1 MKIFKTILILVGL
14 LYVFELKA
22 QNLVVEVNNYNVV
35 YRGYENQVSFGT
47 IDGRPFEL
55 IAQNATLLQDENDSV
70 FNLQQSK
77 GVQHFILRPL
87 YTPNL
92 KTMVFYKDPIT
103 AQLFDSVCFTVKNL
117 PSLIVHLGSTP
128 DGQKLSNIG
137 NLLTCRFEENVP
149 LNSIDFKV
157 VSWEMMVEGMDQS
170 LNGQGNILD
179 EHAMQIIKNTKQGAI
194 ISFMTQIR
202 FMDGSVKKRSASFI
216 K

>member
-1 MKIFKTILILVGL
+1 MKIFKKILILVGL

-22 QNLVVEVNNYNVV
+22 QDIVVEINNYNVV
-35 YRGYENQVSFGT
+35 YRGYENQVSFAT
-47 IDGRPFEL
+47 SDGRTFEL
-55 IAQNATLLQDENDSV
+55 IAQNAELLQDENDSV
-70 FNLQQSK
+70 LNLQQSK

-117 PSLIVHLGSTP
+117 PPLIVHLGSTP
-128 DGQKLSNIG
+128 DGHKLSNTE
-137 NLLTCRFEENVP
+137 NVLTCRFEDNVP
-149 LNSIDFKV
+149 LSSEHFKV
-157 VSWEMMVEGMDQS
+157 VSWKMIVEGMDQS

-179 EHAMQIIKNTKQGAI
+179 EYAMQVIKNAKQGAN
-194 ISFMTQIR
+194 ISFMTQIQ